1 MTRKVLINATSSNG
15 DYIDYNPVINC
26 KTMLDDGLD
35 GDGIPTVRAQSVT
48 NVEGMTDFELTFTG
62 NIYLF
67 YVLIVFETV

>member
-1 MTRKVLINATSSNG
+1 
-15 DYIDYNPVINC
+15 
-26 KTMLDDGLD
+26 MLDDGLD